1 MILDAKLVLAD
12 GQAVTTAAAH
22 DTTNV
27 IDFGDYGDP
36 AYPLTAVVRV
46 DTTAT
51 SSGSATV
58 SFGLATSA
66 DNSTYTTLWTSA
78 AVPVASL
85 AQGYEIAVPVPTGM
99 KRYCKGVITV
109 GTAALTA
116 GKFDL
121 FLVPAAQTNKA
132 NV

>member
-1 MILDAKLVLAD
+1 MILDAKLILAD

-22 DTTNV
+22 DTDNV
-27 IDFGDYGDP
+27 IDFGAYGDP

-46 DTTAT
+46 DTAAT

-58 SFGLATSA
+58 SFKLTTSA
-66 DNSTYTTLWTSA
+66 NNSTYTTLWTSA

-85 AQGYEIAVPVPTGM
+85 VKGYEITVPVPTGM

-109 GTAALTA
+109 VTAALTA

-121 FLVPAAQTNKA
+121 FLVPYSQSNKD
-132 NV
+132 NF